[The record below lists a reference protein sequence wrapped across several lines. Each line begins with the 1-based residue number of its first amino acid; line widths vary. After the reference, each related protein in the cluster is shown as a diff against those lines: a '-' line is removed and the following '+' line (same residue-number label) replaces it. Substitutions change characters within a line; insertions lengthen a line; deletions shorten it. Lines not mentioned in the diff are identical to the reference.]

1 MKRATKTVVVL
12 AAAIFSLAST
22 SAGAAI
28 LPVGIWHFNAT
39 SGTTVAD
46 VSGHHD
52 EGTLEGG
59 ASWAAGRFQ
68 GAVSLN
74 GESAAVRIPASS
86 TLEPASITVSAW
98 INATN
103 PGSFRYIL
111 AKGATGCIA
120 ASYALYT
127 GANGGLEFYVAG
139 PQGASY
145 GISPDAGPSIWNGQW
160 HNVVGTYDGSSVR
173 LYVDGQQ
180 VGAGTSDKTP
190 IGYPAVSS
198 NDLLIGNFPGCSET
212 GFSGRVDEVK
222 LFDRAL
228 GATEIKLGVGLSR
241 LLPSFSPFDVVL

>member
-1 MKRATKTVVVL
+1 MAAL
-12 AAAIFSLAST
+12 AATIFSLASA

-28 LPVGIWHFNAT
+28 LPVGIWHFNA
-39 SGTTVAD
+39 SPGTTVAD
-46 VSGHHD
+46 TSGHHD
-52 EGTLEGG
+52 DGALQGG
-59 ASWAAGRFQ
+59 AFWAPGRFQ
-68 GAVSLN
+68 GSVSLN

-98 INATN
+98 VNSAN

-111 AKGATGCIA
+111 AKGANGCIA

-127 GANGGLEFYVAG
+127 GPNGGLEFYVASN
-139 PQGASY
+139 QGASY
-145 GISPDAGPSIWNGQW
+145 GISPDAGAGIWNGQW
-160 HNVVGTYDGSSVR
+160 HNVVGTYDGSTVR

-180 VGAGTSDKTP
+180 VGSGTADKAP

-198 NDLLIGNFPGCSET
+198 NDLLIGNFPGCSEL
-212 GFSGRVDEVK
+212 GFSGRIDEVK

-241 LLPSFSPFDVVL
+241 LLPSISPFDVVL

>member
-1 MKRATKTVVVL
+1 MRAARAAVALASVVFFL
-12 AAAIFSLAST
+12 AAA
-22 SAGAAI
+22 SAGASI

-39 SGTTVAD
+39 TGTTVSD

-52 EGTLEGG
+52 DGTLEGG
-59 ASWAAGRFQ
+59 ATWAAGRFQ

-74 GESAAVRIPASS
+74 GEGAAVRIPASS
-86 TLEPASITVSAW
+86 TLEPTTISVSAW
-98 INATN
+98 VNSTN
-103 PGSFRYIL
+103 PGSFRYVL
-111 AKGATGCIA
+111 AKGANGCIA

-160 HNVVGTYDGSSVR
+160 HNVVGTYDGSTVR

-180 VGAGTSDKTP
+180 VGSGTPDKTP

-198 NDLLIGNFPGCSET
+198 NDLLIGNFPGCSEV

-222 LFDRAL
+222 LFDRAMS
-228 GATEIKLGVGLSR
+228 ATEIKLGVGLSR